1 MNHVQSSF
9 SKRISN
15 IILLFFFFFFYVE
28 RQFESI
34 FPLLLVL
41 LVW

>member
-1 MNHVQSSF
+1 MSHVQSSI

-15 IILLFFFFFFYVE
+15 IILLFFYVE

-41 LVW
+41 LVR